1 MVRWLMKYC
10 SCSYSSFICWKTEVN
25 SPKQLLLFNRVKYH
39 QKSNCDNTLLLV
51 SIPFF
56 CKYQETLRI
65 LEISICKYDIVLCL
79 SWCGN
84 IFEVHFKTGTLV
96 LFDDKSLGNSRQSI
110 WRWVQRQSRATH
122 WMAWILTCRM
132 LGAG

>member
-1 MVRWLMKYC
+1 MIDEILFMFIQFIYLPWNRNEFPKTIVIFC
-10 SCSYSSFICWKTEVN
+10 SFTEIRTFACDITLIGFN
-25 SPKQLLLFNRVKYH
+25 S
-39 QKSNCDNTLLLV
+39 
-51 SIPFF
+51 FF

-84 IFEVHFKTGTLV
+84 IFEVHFKTGTLI
-96 LFDDKSLGNSRQSI
+96 LLDDTSLGNSRRSI

-122 WMAWILTCRM
+122 WTAWQLTCRM
-132 LGAG
+132 LGPGYVA